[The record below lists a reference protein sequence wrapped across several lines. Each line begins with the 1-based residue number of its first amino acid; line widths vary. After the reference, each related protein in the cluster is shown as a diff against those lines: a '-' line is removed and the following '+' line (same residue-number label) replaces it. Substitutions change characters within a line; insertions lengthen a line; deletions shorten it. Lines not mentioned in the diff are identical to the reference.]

1 MGRDGSRRCAEDRL
15 RQEASGSRCT
25 FGRRPRGHGSA
36 RNASP
41 TTPSAAAQGIAYG
54 TCFPPCPATSEFTD
68 GILRLMGIWEWFGLP
83 LLISLALGILAES
96 FRSRLRQP
104 KRTDLSPI
112 VGLLILVNDAMSGDG
127 QPLMERTLKGSVV
140 ALIGTAA
147 LVLLFRWALTRRVRE
162 RASTSSHPGEGLES
176 AHVR

>member
-1 MGRDGSRRCAEDRL
+1 
-15 RQEASGSRCT
+15 
-25 FGRRPRGHGSA
+25 
-36 RNASP
+36 
-41 TTPSAAAQGIAYG
+41 
-54 TCFPPCPATSEFTD
+54 
-68 GILRLMGIWEWFGLP
+68 MGIWEWFGLP